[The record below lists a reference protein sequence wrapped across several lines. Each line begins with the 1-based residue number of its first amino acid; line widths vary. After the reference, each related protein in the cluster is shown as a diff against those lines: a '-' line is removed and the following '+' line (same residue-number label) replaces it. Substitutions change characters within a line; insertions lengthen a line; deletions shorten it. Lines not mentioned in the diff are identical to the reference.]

1 MNSPM
6 ASGMGA
12 RVGQAAIGAM
22 LVALVLFCWR
32 LQDSS
37 AVRMTSPARVAFAGG
52 LALAWLAFAIAH
64 LRRSTDP
71 ASQEV
76 RGILVVHASQTGFA
90 TELAERTAAALK
102 DGGLPVDLRS
112 LDQLTLT
119 HLSEASQALFIAST
133 TGEGDAPDV
142 ATLFRGDAMRAP
154 ARLRGLAYGVL
165 ALGDRDYDDFCA
177 FGRDLD
183 DWLRASGAS
192 PLFDRIDVD
201 NGDDGSLRHWQHHV
215 AHLAG
220 TPGMADWVRPAYQ
233 AWRLVERR
241 LLNPGS
247 LGGPCFHL
255 ALAPEDPTHMAW
267 DAGDIAEVGP
277 RGDGAV
283 LPHREYSI
291 ASIPE
296 DGALHL
302 VVRQVRGEDGTLGL
316 GSGWLTERAPIGGTI
331 DLRVRRNPGFRAPS
345 DDRPLLLI
353 GNGTGIAGLRALLKT
368 RIARGHRRNWVIFGE
383 RQAAIDRLHVDE
395 LEAWSEAG
403 HIERLDLVWSRDAV
417 AVRYVQHRLRVAD
430 EALGQFI
437 RDGASVHVC
446 GSLDGMA
453 PGVDAALRAV
463 LGDVTVNSLAATGR
477 YRRDV
482 Y

>member
-1 MNSPM
+1 MN
-6 ASGMGA
+6 A
-12 RVGQAAIGAM
+12 RIGQAAIGAL
-22 LVALVLFCWR
+22 LVVLVLLCWH
-32 LQDSS
+32 LQDSA
-37 AVRMTSPARVAFAGG
+37 AVRVTSPPRMAWAGG
-52 LALAWLAFAIAH
+52 LALAWMAFVIASV
-64 LRRSTDP
+64 RRSTD
-71 ASQEV
+71 AATREV
-76 RGILVVHASQTGFA
+76 GGILVVHASQTGFS

-112 LDQLTLT
+112 LDELTLS
-119 HLSEASQALFIAST
+119 HLTQASQALFIAST

-142 ATLFRGDAMRAP
+142 ATLFHGEAMRAP

-177 FGRDLD
+177 FGRELD
-183 DWLRASGAS
+183 GWLRASGAS
-192 PLFDRIDVD
+192 PLFDRVDVD
-201 NGDDGSLRHWQHHV
+201 NGDEGSLRHWQHHV

-233 AWRLVERR
+233 PWRLVERR

-255 ALAPEDPTHMAW
+255 ALIPADPAHMVWA
-267 DAGDIAEVGP
+267 AGDIAEVGP
-277 RGDGAV
+277 RAEGTI

-291 ASIPE
+291 ASVPE

-302 VVRQVRGEDGTLGL
+302 VVRQVRGKDGALGL
-316 GSGWLTERAPIGGTI
+316 GSGWLTERAPLGGTI
-331 DLRVRRNPGFRAPS
+331 DLRVRRNPGFHAPS

-368 RIARGHRRNWVIFGE
+368 RIARAHRRNWVIFGE

-403 HIERLDLVWSRDAV
+403 HIERLDLVWSRDAA
-417 AVRYVQHRLRVAD
+417 AVRYVQHRLRLAD
-430 EALGQFI
+430 DALRQFV
-437 RDGASVHVC
+437 RDGASIHVC

-463 LGDVTVNSLAATGR
+463 LGDATVNHLAVTGR